1 MGSGVPAPDGAE
13 GRERAERAATRFMAS
28 VLDQFDRAAAYTD
41 YEPGLL
47 EQMRHCNA
55 LYRMRFPVEMDDGRI
70 RTVEAFRAEHSHH
83 RLPTKGGIR
92 LSLDVTGDEVAA
104 LATLMTFKCAV
115 VEVPFG
121 GAKGGIVLDPRAP
134 AGVRRRAIRRYTSEL
149 AHKQFIGPSVD
160 VPAPDYGT
168 GEQEM
173 AWIADTYRALR
184 PHELDAWAC
193 VTGKPISLHGIP
205 GRVEATGLGVYYG
218 VRECLARAAGAA
230 GLEPGLDG
238 KRVIVQGLGNVGVHA
253 ARSLQA
259 EGGARIVGIAEIE
272 GGIHDPAGLDVE
284 RVLRHRAETGSL
296 HGFPGATDVPSSQ
309 ETIELDCDILVPAA
323 LEGVITAENAHR
335 IRARIVAEAAN
346 GPVYPDAEPILA
358 ERGTLLIPDVYLNA
372 GGVTVSYFEWLK
384 NLSHVSFDR
393 MYKRYEEIA
402 ARRQLEAVE
411 RLAGARFPDD
421 EMIRL
426 TRGPS
431 EIDFVRSALAETM
444 SESYRQLHETWRSR
458 DLPDLRTAAFLLAI
472 ERVATNYLALGI
484 FP

>member
-1 MGSGVPAPDGAE
+1 MNDDGQSGFL
-13 GRERAERAATRFMAS
+13 TS
-28 VLDQFDRAAAYTD
+28 VMRQFDRAAAFSD
-41 YEPGLL
+41 VDPGLIA
-47 EQMRHCNA
+47 QVRACNA
-55 LYRMRFPVEMDDGRI
+55 VYRMRFPVEMDGGRI
-70 RTVEAFRAEHSHH
+70 EVVEAYRAEHSHH
-83 RLPTKGGIR
+83 RLPSKGGLR
-92 LSLDVTGDEVAA
+92 VSLDVSEGEVTA
-104 LATLMTFKCAV
+104 LAALMTFKCAI

-121 GAKGGIVLDPRAP
+121 GAKGAIRFDPHAP
-134 AGVRRRAIRRYTSEL
+134 AEARRRVIRRYTAEL
-149 AHKQFIGPSVD
+149 IRKNFMGPGVD

-173 AWIADTYRALR
+173 AWMADTYRALR
-184 PHELDAWAC
+184 GADLDAWAS
-193 VTGKPISLHGIP
+193 VTGKPVTLHGIP
-205 GRVEATGLGVYYG
+205 GRVEATGHGVYYG
-218 VRECLARAAGAA
+218 ISEVVSDGAEMARR
-230 GLEPGLDG
+230 GLEPGLGG
-238 KRVIVQGLGNVGVHA
+238 KRVIVQGLGNVGSHA
-253 ARSLQA
+253 ARFLR

-272 GGIHDPAGLDVE
+272 GGIHDPDGLDVDA
-284 RVLRHRAETGSL
+284 VLAWRAERGTIL
-296 HGFPGATDVPSSQ
+296 GFPGAADVPSWQ
-309 ETIELDCDILVPAA
+309 DAIELDCDILVPAA
-323 LEGVITAENAHR
+323 VEGAITARNASR

-346 GPVYPDAEPILA
+346 GPVYHDAEPILA
-358 ERGTLLIPDVYLNA
+358 DKGVLLIPDVWLNA